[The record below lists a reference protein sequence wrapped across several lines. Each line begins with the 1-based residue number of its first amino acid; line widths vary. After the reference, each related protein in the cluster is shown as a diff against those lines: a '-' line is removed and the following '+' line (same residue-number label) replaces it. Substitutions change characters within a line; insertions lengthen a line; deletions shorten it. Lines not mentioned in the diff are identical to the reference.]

1 MITQP
6 KVFLDSL
13 SHVKSSIRVIR
24 AIRERCILTI
34 TLCIVIFPSYAQKA
48 VDLEKQPS
56 VQWKFKIKQPI
67 FSSPV
72 VSDGLVFF
80 AGLDSTVYALDV
92 QTGAQKW
99 KLRTNGEIRS
109 NLVLHNNQLFLAG
122 GNGVLSCI
130 DKNSGKRLWS
140 VIFDNTALFLAER
153 RYDFADYYHSS
164 PVIHNDIIYLG
175 SGSGLMQAFKA
186 ENGELLWSFKVGEI
200 VHSTAVVV
208 KEKLCF
214 GSYDGHLYALN
225 LRDGSLAWKFKSVGQ
240 QYFPKGEFNSSPAAS
255 QNTVFIGSRDYNSY
269 AINANTGVATWNKV
283 FLAWA
288 PSYTVRDTVVYI
300 GTSDDHVLTA
310 LDARSGREFWKT
322 NVKFNIFGNAA
333 LSPSMIYVGTIWGRL
348 LGVDAKTGAVKWTFN
363 TDGFNSNHD
372 KYFKSDDSFRD
383 DIGSILRSAPEW
395 IAAEY
400 KMGGI
405 WSTPAVAGDKIIITT
420 AEGTV
425 YCLK

>member
-6 KVFLDSL
+6 KVFLL
-13 SHVKSSIRVIR
+13 II
-24 AIRERCILTI
+24 A
-34 TLCIVIFPSYAQKA
+34 LCPIVAGFGQKT
-48 VDLEKQPS
+48 DFEKQPV
-56 VQWKFKIKQPI
+56 VQWKFKVKQPI

-72 VSDGLVFF
+72 VSDGVVFF
-80 AGLDSTVYALDV
+80 GGLDSIVYALDI

-130 DKNSGKRLWS
+130 DKNSGKAAWR

-164 PVIHNDIIYLG
+164 PLIHNNVIYLG
-175 SGSGLMQAFKA
+175 SGNGLMQAFKA

-200 VHSTAVVV
+200 IHSNAIVL
-208 KEKLCF
+208 KDKLCF
-214 GSYDGHLYALN
+214 GSYDGHVYALN

-240 QYFPKGEFNSSPAAS
+240 QYFPKGEFNSSPAAN
-255 QNTVFIGSRDYNSY
+255 QNTLFIGSRDYNSY
-269 AINANTGVATWNKV
+269 AINANGGFANWNRS

-300 GTSDDHVLTA
+300 GTSDDHLLLA
-310 LDARSGREFWKT
+310 LDARTGREIWKV
-322 NVKFNIFGNAA
+322 NAKFNIFGSCA
-333 LSPSMIYVGTIWGRL
+333 LSPSMIYVPTIWGRL
-348 LGVDAKTGAVKWTFN
+348 LGLDVKTGTVRWTFH
-363 TDGFNSNHD
+363 TDGFNANHD
-372 KYFKSDDSFRD
+372 KYFKSDDTFHD
-383 DIGSILRSAPEW
+383 DIGSSLRSAVDW

-405 WSTPAVAGDKIIITT
+405 WSAPAIAGDRMIITT
-420 AEGTV
+420 AEGMV

>member
-6 KVFLDSL
+6 KVFLLLIAVCVASATL
-13 SHVKSSIRVIR
+13 AQRV
-24 AIRERCILTI
+24 AD
-34 TLCIVIFPSYAQKA
+34 F
-48 VDLEKQPS
+48 EKQPT
-56 VQWKFKIKQPI
+56 VQWKFRIKQPI
-67 FSSPV
+67 FSSPI
-72 VSDGLVFF
+72 VSEGAVFF
-80 AGLDSTVYALDV
+80 AGLDSTVYALDL
-92 QTGAQKW
+92 QTGTQKW

-130 DKNSGKRLWS
+130 DKNSGKALWRT
-140 VIFDNTALFLAER
+140 IFDNNAVFLSER

-164 PVIHNDIIYLG
+164 PLIHNNVIYLG
-175 SGSGLMQAFKA
+175 SGAGLMQAFKS

-200 VHSTAVVV
+200 IHSTAVVV
-208 KEKLCF
+208 KDKLCF
-214 GSYDGHLYALN
+214 GSYDGHVYALN

-240 QYFPKGEFNSSPAAS
+240 QYFPKGEFNSSPAANS
-255 QNTVFIGSRDYNSY
+255 NTIFIGSRDYNTY
-269 AINANTGVATWNKV
+269 ALNVSGGFANWNRS

-300 GTSDDHVLTA
+300 GTSDDRLLLA
-310 LDARSGREFWKT
+310 LDARSGRELWKA
-322 NVKFNIFGNAA
+322 NVKFNIFGNCA
-333 LSPSMIYVGTIWGRL
+333 LSHSMVYVGTIWGRL
-348 LGVDAKTGAVKWTFN
+348 LGVDAKTGAIKWAFN
-363 TDGFNSNHD
+363 TDGFTANHD
-372 KYFKSDDSFRD
+372 KYFKADDTFRD
-383 DIGSILRSAPEW
+383 DIASIIRSPVEW

-405 WSTPAVAGDKIIITT
+405 WSTPAIAGDRMIVTT